1 MEVWKLMDA
10 VVYIGHGSRIIE
22 GNKQFIAFIEEAKKE
37 INIPVQEIAF
47 LELASPSIDET
58 MEKVIRAGARDILV
72 VPVLLFSAA
81 HFKRDIP
88 EELLAVKERF
98 PEVRFSVSK
107 PFDVHPKMMNLVRK
121 RIYEKGWDHDGVILL
136 VGRGSSD
143 PEPIGKLK
151 RISEHIQKQLACSV
165 YPAFLTAGKPDFDE
179 ELQMLQLAYNKIYIV
194 PYLLFTGRL
203 LKRIESK
210 IENSDKEVIV
220 CQPLKYDHLMKEVL
234 LERMEEQFMS
244 LTI

>member
-1 MEVWKLMDA
+1 MDA

-22 GNKQFIAFIEEAKKE
+22 GNKQFIAFIEAVKKE

-47 LELASPSIDET
+47 LELTSPSIEET

-72 VPVLLFSAA
+72 VPVLLFAAA

-98 PEVRFSVSK
+98 PDVRFSVSK

-121 RIYEKGWDHDGVILL
+121 RINEQGWDHDGGILL

-151 RISEHIQKQLACSV
+151 EISEHIQQKLACSV
-165 YPAFLTAGKPDFDE
+165 YPAFLTAGKPEFEE
-179 ELQMLQLAYNKIYIV
+179 ELQKLQLAYNKIYIV

-203 LKRIESK
+203 LKRMESTIES
-210 IENSDKEVIV
+210 SDKEVIL
-220 CQPLKYDHLMKEVL
+220 CQPLKYDQLMKEVL